1 MMQRTGSGPI
11 ARKVLIVDSG
21 LAGTGTAAR
30 RVRALADEL
39 GTRNIAVIEATSY
52 DDGLAT
58 VVSDTSIHC
67 ILLNWTQGG
76 NDVHAIGEAT
86 ELLRT
91 VRKRNARI
99 PIFLMASR
107 AISGTLSV
115 EVMTLADEFIWI
127 LDDTAT
133 FISGRVQGAIER
145 GVVVMPAMLSAA
157 QNARYRSFAVM
168 NTRPEFFGLIRRD
181 CPGRPAAEWSGR
193 AARRAARR
201 SDPSSVSIAAV
212 PRR

>member
-1 MMQRTGSGPI
+1 MLQRTGSGPI
-11 ARKVLIVDSG
+11 TRKVLIVDSG
-21 LAGTGTAAR
+21 LAGTDTASR

-39 GTRNIAVIEATSY
+39 GARNIAVTEAISY

-67 ILLNWTQGG
+67 ILLNWTQSGS
-76 NDVHAIGEAT
+76 DASAVGEAT

-91 VRKRNARI
+91 VRKRNAKI

-107 AISGTLSV
+107 AVSGTLSV

-127 LDDTAT
+127 LDDTPT

-145 GVVVMPAMLSAA
+145 
-157 QNARYRSFAVM
+157 
-168 NTRPEFFGLIRRD
+168 
-181 CPGRPAAEWSGR
+181 
-193 AARRAARR
+193 
-201 SDPSSVSIAAV
+201 
-212 PRR
+212 